1 MHSVKS
7 KTDGNEYRLGL
18 TPSGVLVLEG
28 DQKMG
33 LFFWPNILK
42 LDFKERKLVLE
53 VTDGDNGDSEP
64 TKHKFVFLLGNSN
77 SSMDLNDFCFLDN
90 SKACKHLWKCAV
102 EHHTFFRL
110 NNPVNAADQKK
121 TFIRVGSRF
130 RPSFRTEVQLRR
142 NASERRSVPVSLLK
156 LELILIL
163 V

>member
-1 MHSVKS
+1 
-7 KTDGNEYRLGL
+7 
-18 TPSGVLVLEG
+18 
-28 DQKMG
+28 MG

-53 VTDGDNGDSEP
+53 VTDGDTEDNTEP
-64 TKHKFVFLLGNSN
+64 TKHKFVFL
-77 SSMDLNDFCFLDN
+77 LDN

-110 NNPVNAADQKK
+110 NNPVNVADQKK

-142 NASERRSVPVSLLK
+142 GASERRSVPVSYVQLK
-156 LELILIL
+156 QATVFNFFFPVRAQTFSAIFT
-163 V
+163 

>member
-1 MHSVKS
+1 MYLEHYGVDMHSVKS

-64 TKHKFVFLLGNSN
+64 TKHKFVFLLGNF
-77 SSMDLNDFCFLDN
+77 LNRLD
-90 SKACKHLWKCAV
+90 
-102 EHHTFFRL
+102 
-110 NNPVNAADQKK
+110 
-121 TFIRVGSRF
+121 
-130 RPSFRTEVQLRR
+130 
-142 NASERRSVPVSLLK
+142 
-156 LELILIL
+156 
-163 V
+163 